1 MVLTMT
7 MRNAM
12 TMTMTMTMTTT
23 TMTMAMMM
31 CAYWRPPTA
40 DKVSIPGKRPSNPIG
55 L

>member
-23 TMTMAMMM
+23 MTMAMMM

-40 DKVSIPGKRPSNPIG
+40 DNVSIPGKRPSNPIG

>member
-7 MRNAM
+7 MRNA
-12 TMTMTMTMTTT
+12 MTMTMTMTTT

-31 CAYWRPPTA
+31 CAYWRTPTA

>member
-12 TMTMTMTMTTT
+12 TMTMTMTMTT
-23 TMTMAMMM
+23 MTMAMTM